1 MAERTNIV
9 IKFKN
14 KEYFVPEGFTVEEY
28 QESLASIYPEAANAI
43 LNKDAEGV
51 YTLKPVY
58 AEKG

>member
-1 MAERTNIV
+1 MTTDLL

-14 KEYFVPEGFTVEEY
+14 KEYPVPEGFTVEEY
-28 QESLASIYPEAANAI
+28 QQSLASIFPEAANAKLI
-43 LNKDAEGV
+43 KDSEGV